1 LALHFTDLPVL
12 HLSPRRKQAEMGA
25 ADLSWHSRKQCKK
38 RV

>member
-1 LALHFTDLPVL
+1 
-12 HLSPRRKQAEMGA
+12 MGA